1 MPVQNRQRWW
11 QLMIV
16 LAKQDQSWLL
26 LWSPMELCSNLF
38 SRENLLWEVQL
49 DDSLELLHRQDFPTA
64 SKPQCCF
71 GLTVS
76 AQWGTHQWPV
86 FLPEHSTGRAK
97 MFSDL
102 HHSLSLFLCNLLFCP
117 VSFCNSDQS
126 PNSFSAYPFF
136 FSLSFTGVITNKSF
150 TLGGLFPIRPKLMH
164 SLPPNPNTT
173 KLFPRNNKNNNNKT
187 CHLNVGG
194 GSTETT

>member
-1 MPVQNRQRWW
+1 MPVHNRQCWW

-38 SRENLLWEVQL
+38 SRKNLLWEVQL
-49 DDSLELLHRQDFPTA
+49 DDSLELLHHQDFPTA
-64 SKPQCCF
+64 SKPQRCF
-71 GLTVS
+71 GLTIP

-117 VSFCNSDQS
+117 VSFCNFDQS
-126 PNSFSAYPFF
+126 PNSFSVYPFF
-136 FSLSFTGVITNKSF
+136 LSLSFTGVIPINLLHLGKPHRTQTDAHSSSQPQHHKTNSQK
-150 TLGGLFPIRPKLMH
+150 K
-164 SLPPNPNTT
+164 T
-173 KLFPRNNKNNNNKT
+173 KQNKT